1 MSAASGNMAGF
12 GARKFA
18 QDMYQQSS
26 VQSYPTAH
34 YDHTNQYYPDS
45 SQWAQPAP
53 APTVDHRH
61 YNSNGASSHSSNASY
76 GGRSAQTTRTYR
88 RDEYSQQQYT
98 TSATTSAK
106 PAPAPAARTR
116 APVARAPAR
125 SDTLQ
130 SSATDSTVGLAYA
143 QSNDSAYGQQIAYES
158 NDSRYRSNDS
168 LFPPSHRSPATHRP
182 PGRTADRTTVYDDDY
197 EEPVYSNTVD
207 EMFRASSPASATR
220 GDESID
226 VSFTIVRATVFEPV
240 LPKAKCADC
249 GDSLDF
255 EELANH
261 TCQPASASKLP
272 LLTIQVPPS
281 SSSSAVSSTATS
293 PAIATPRSPF
303 FDRYDHLISQSGPAS
318 PALLGCASPTV
329 DVKQRDE
336 ETPTAHAVKILGTHA
351 AVKVSSIQTSQ
362 AVHLKADRS
371 PPVQPPQMQR
381 SASDTDADAVA
392 AARRKMIEQQR
403 AAKKK
408 DIMAN
413 TMPRAVTTPSLYK
426 PEAALAQAAGAAA
439 RSMST
444 RVGASYGQTSRLS
457 ASEAQHAKKESS
469 SSISSTATD
478 SSGRQRAYVG
488 KASSTANITPSS
500 SYERIESHS
509 TPTKPMRDRA
519 PVDLSSIEEMMKGL
533 TASPEPL
540 QRMLGDA
547 GRSERERALELELER
562 LRDKERTRQLQA
574 LRLKEKK
581 RKERAAKRCCVC
593 DCSLSSSRT
602 PFVERDGKL
611 LCARDWKE
619 LYLPKC
625 RKCNLSVEKGA
636 VKSSDGALRGVFH
649 RACFACAACEAPFAD
664 GSFYVFNNQP
674 YCGRHYHRLN
684 GSLCRECEA
693 GIEGDCR
700 QTDTGDRFHP
710 HCFSCQYAS
719 KNGACSQPLAEYY
732 MVGGQRLC
740 ERHADKV
747 GRRLAKAGQRQHDLR
762 AHKRMTMLHSLR
774 GQQSGSSSVA
784 ATAPAPAHTRH
795 KESLALAEALQLLR
809 AKQLHPSYVSSSY
822 RTPLPLLIAPD
833 LLISSSVLVLLPPPP
848 QRLHTCMLPH
858 HLRSPL
864 SRPSPAS
871 NDAKSRFRTPPPDL
885 VRVAQSSRS
894 ARARAAP
901 PNELAMSYH
910 PDSFVNSPTSA
921 ADDPAW
927 QLHSSTDSYLNWDAN
942 PKSPLSHPHDATLT
956 STPAT
961 APPMSRLR
969 SSSSTATPSVASSRT
984 PNDPGSADTA
994 SLLSHHGHSNNS
1006 PERPQS
1012 PSYFAKL
1019 YFQPPHRSSSG
1030 TSPTI
1035 TFTGAPAEPSLVA
1048 ASQLPA
1054 LSFEGNQSTAHLP
1067 DPARQQAP
1075 ARRSS
1080 VSAASNSPTSGTP
1093 LSPTMSSKSAASAG
1107 GFFASL
1113 RPSSPGNL
1121 AAATSRIPEGE
1132 TYVKPRRP
1140 SSVFEHVGNVWER
1153 FGRKVHHTRSST
1165 SEQQSSSSSHQRRT
1179 ASQTSPTIGLT
1190 PEAADPFD
1198 NAHHSPSGSIASQ
1211 ASPSH
1216 STATESECRTPA
1228 TPSAETPASLSTP
1241 QPLPSAPAYSQLSSA
1256 DTAADP
1262 RLQDEVE
1269 ELPYLAPEPAP
1280 TFAQPAPAAHNSPRT
1295 SSANR
1300 SQASYR
1306 RESSLFE
1313 RVLIQVTDDNERFAV
1328 VDISGVDSAD
1338 AIKERMFAKLHL
1350 FDADH
1355 SSFQLF
1361 RTEIGQSEA
1370 TGPVVNDDALLV
1382 LCLQMG
1388 DNRGTLKFLVQQT
1401 APPNA
1406 TVRAMPPPT
1415 SAAGQ
1420 QRALNE
1426 VRRVS
1431 GTGSATSNHL
1441 RTDSQSSRS
1450 SISDALIYPEMVG
1463 ADGAHE
1469 GSNRNSGS
1477 SLTRS
1482 KAQARRALPSAPPI
1496 DDLRSPTGYH
1506 DRRSI
1511 ASSGEGH
1518 AQEASSK
1525 HASSVSEGS
1534 GAPVMLSQ
1542 RSSSMNATQPAA
1554 TASSNNARRPSHVE
1568 DERPRFDA
1576 DASANRS
1583 LQAPTNGLGHRQER
1597 SDEGVRDQSR
1607 QQAPGL
1613 TLHNAKSMDDLHRP
1627 AHGSTHAPAMIP
1639 QAEVRAQAGLDR
1651 DGRYP
1656 APSIMRPS
1664 TAAPAGPGAR
1674 DGGHGHR
1681 QYSSDALG
1689 TSQGPVDPASLDPR
1703 MLQRNRSAQAAIP
1716 SSQQLANHGPT
1727 RMASTPQI
1735 RSPPMQPNYP
1745 ARGPVDPR
1753 YARPAG
1759 MEDPRYAGMPTHPA
1773 QSLQPRP
1780 TSPAARPPQ
1789 FNAPSTYG
1797 EPNSY
1802 SVQSFGQAQRPL
1814 APGYVNEFGAR
1825 APNAAPNFNTFH
1837 GHDPRLG
1844 ANGMQGSLTPRPY
1857 SYHEASSTH
1866 HTSYRPFSP
1875 QLAPSPYRTR
1885 EDPFTTRY
1893 FPASSSRQVSE
1904 FQMQAGRLEPGMTVQ
1919 QTLRTHEVMRNQA
1932 VSGPQGQAYL
1942 AHAHPP
1948 GPSYGPRDPRQPA
1961 EQPSVDRK
1969 RFLDRAGKR
1978 ATEKDAE
1985 ASSGLV
1991 RRRSTK
1997 LWGTR
2002 VVEMTPG
2009 QELAT
2014 PASATSAESPLSDTS
2029 PPKPVFKWVKGDL
2042 IGKGTYG
2049 RVYLALNA
2057 TTGEMI
2063 AVKQVELPRTASD
2076 REDSRQKGVV
2086 AALKSEIETLKDL
2099 DHPHIVSYL
2108 GFEETT
2114 TFLSIF
2120 LEYVPGGSVGSCLR
2134 KHGKFEEPTIKSFLH
2149 QILDGL
2155 AYLHSK
2161 GILHRDLKADNI
2173 LVDFEGICKISD
2185 FGTVRRSDDIY
2196 GNVENMSLQGSI
2208 FWMAPEV
2215 VSLSKKGYSAKIDIW
2230 SLGCVVLEMFA
2241 GRRPWSDDEAVQA
2254 MFKIG
2259 AERKA
2264 PPIPAD
2270 VKLSKQAAH
2279 FLKNCFE
2286 VDPAKRPTAQRLLD
2300 HVFSVPDESWHFQ
2313 QSALWRSLQ
2322 R

>member
-1 MSAASGNMAGF
+1 
-12 GARKFA
+12 
-18 QDMYQQSS
+18 
-26 VQSYPTAH
+26 
-34 YDHTNQYYPDS
+34 
-45 SQWAQPAP
+45 
-53 APTVDHRH
+53 
-61 YNSNGASSHSSNASY
+61 
-76 GGRSAQTTRTYR
+76 
-88 RDEYSQQQYT
+88 
-98 TSATTSAK
+98 
-106 PAPAPAARTR
+106 
-116 APVARAPAR
+116 
-125 SDTLQ
+125 
-130 SSATDSTVGLAYA
+130 
-143 QSNDSAYGQQIAYES
+143 
-158 NDSRYRSNDS
+158 
-168 LFPPSHRSPATHRP
+168 
-182 PGRTADRTTVYDDDY
+182 
-197 EEPVYSNTVD
+197 
-207 EMFRASSPASATR
+207 
-220 GDESID
+220 
-226 VSFTIVRATVFEPV
+226 
-240 LPKAKCADC
+240 
-249 GDSLDF
+249 
-255 EELANH
+255 
-261 TCQPASASKLP
+261 
-272 LLTIQVPPS
+272 
-281 SSSSAVSSTATS
+281 
-293 PAIATPRSPF
+293 
-303 FDRYDHLISQSGPAS
+303 
-318 PALLGCASPTV
+318 
-329 DVKQRDE
+329 
-336 ETPTAHAVKILGTHA
+336 
-351 AVKVSSIQTSQ
+351 
-362 AVHLKADRS
+362 
-371 PPVQPPQMQR
+371 
-381 SASDTDADAVA
+381 
-392 AARRKMIEQQR
+392 
-403 AAKKK
+403 
-408 DIMAN
+408 
-413 TMPRAVTTPSLYK
+413 
-426 PEAALAQAAGAAA
+426 
-439 RSMST
+439 
-444 RVGASYGQTSRLS
+444 
-457 ASEAQHAKKESS
+457 
-469 SSISSTATD
+469 
-478 SSGRQRAYVG
+478 
-488 KASSTANITPSS
+488 
-500 SYERIESHS
+500 
-509 TPTKPMRDRA
+509 
-519 PVDLSSIEEMMKGL
+519 
-533 TASPEPL
+533 
-540 QRMLGDA
+540 
-547 GRSERERALELELER
+547 
-562 LRDKERTRQLQA
+562 
-574 LRLKEKK
+574 
-581 RKERAAKRCCVC
+581 
-593 DCSLSSSRT
+593 
-602 PFVERDGKL
+602 
-611 LCARDWKE
+611 
-619 LYLPKC
+619 
-625 RKCNLSVEKGA
+625 
-636 VKSSDGALRGVFH
+636 
-649 RACFACAACEAPFAD
+649 
-664 GSFYVFNNQP
+664 
-674 YCGRHYHRLN
+674 
-684 GSLCRECEA
+684 
-693 GIEGDCR
+693 
-700 QTDTGDRFHP
+700 
-710 HCFSCQYAS
+710 
-719 KNGACSQPLAEYY
+719 
-732 MVGGQRLC
+732 
-740 ERHADKV
+740 
-747 GRRLAKAGQRQHDLR
+747 
-762 AHKRMTMLHSLR
+762 
-774 GQQSGSSSVA
+774 
-784 ATAPAPAHTRH
+784 
-795 KESLALAEALQLLR
+795 
-809 AKQLHPSYVSSSY
+809 
-822 RTPLPLLIAPD
+822 
-833 LLISSSVLVLLPPPP
+833 
-848 QRLHTCMLPH
+848 
-858 HLRSPL
+858 
-864 SRPSPAS
+864 
-871 NDAKSRFRTPPPDL
+871 
-885 VRVAQSSRS
+885 
-894 ARARAAP
+894 
-901 PNELAMSYH
+901 MSYH
-910 PDSFVNSPTSA
+910 PDSFVTSPTSA

-942 PKSPLSHPHDATLT
+942 PKSPLNQPHDATLSPT
-956 STPAT
+956 TAT

-994 SLLSHHGHSNNS
+994 SVLSHHGHSNNS

-1054 LSFEGNQSTAHLP
+1054 LSFEATQSTTHLS

-1080 VSAASNSPTSGTP
+1080 VGAASNSPTSGTP
-1093 LSPTMSSKSAASAG
+1093 LSPTMSSKSTASGG

-1165 SEQQSSSSSHQRRT
+1165 SEQQSSSSSHARRT
-1179 ASQTSPTIGLT
+1179 ASQTSPPIGLT

-1280 TFAQPAPAAHNSPRT
+1280 TFAQPSNAAHSSPRM
-1295 SSANR
+1295 AGAPR

-1388 DNRGTLKFLVQQT
+1388 DDRGTLKFLVQQT

-1431 GTGSATSNHL
+1431 GAGSATSNHL

-1482 KAQARRALPSAPPI
+1482 KAQARRALPSAPPM

-1518 AQEASSK
+1518 AQEASSR

-1534 GAPVMLSQ
+1534 GTPVMLSQ
-1542 RSSSMNATQPAA
+1542 RSSSMNATQPAP

-1583 LQAPTNGLGHRQER
+1583 LQAPANGLGHRQDR

-1689 TSQGPVDPASLDPR
+1689 TSKGPVDPASLDPR

-1735 RSPPMQPNYP
+1735 RSPPTQPNYP

-1759 MEDPRYAGMPTHPA
+1759 MDDPRFAGMPTHPA

-1797 EPNSY
+1797 GPNSY

-1814 APGYVNEFGAR
+1814 APGYVNEFGVR
-1825 APNAAPNFNTFH
+1825 APNATPNFNTFH

-1866 HTSYRPFSP
+1866 HPAYRPYSP

-1919 QTLRTHEVMRNQA
+1919 QTLRTHEVLRNQA

-1942 AHAHPP
+1942 GHAHPP
-1948 GPSYGPRDPRQPA
+1948 GPSYGPRDPRQPGQPNQYMGMQPYPNVSAPPSMPSMPQRSSHPSSAHANPHHAPSSRPQQFAQQGPSQHAPPQHSHPPARNAHDMANSNASAYVSAQPRPHSSSSSGGRGVTPQPSPASLASAPAAESHRRDPPVRVNPSERSSGSSFSSQTSSGPGRPSQEDRNSRHSTDDSFSAPTSARSSQSGPASAKPTNGENRSSYA
-1961 EQPSVDRK
+1961 EQERELADDELARVRPLPKLPTSSAGTPTDTSSAKSGGAEAVRKSEDEDTLRAGEWAQLWRALEPASDGTVIGTAVSGSSGGDGDTVRAEPSTPGPSRPHTKDGLGSAPPSLDPPRAPSPSMAPEENGTVASFGVFDDDESESGTWAQPLDSDVNAPRLPLRLDGDEDAAADDHGTLLPGQGALLQSPARVGGSSPKRPELRLTIDPAAGPTLLAPASQPAGLSPVPSSSHLSSSLSSGGITRSNSFARRDDDWAFRPPPEQLYENLDDFFPKHDLDKPLLDTTAVPESPMVSSPGSEAAAAAGSMASSPPTAPQQAMSHRSRLKRSIRLVAQDRK